1 MRNEKIYVDA
11 SQRATLYYGE
21 RSISCFTLLEAK
33 IAWDKLPPAQQNT
46 ATILV
51 AGGRSHRAAEIE
63 RLHYDP
69 KLPGA

>member
-1 MRNEKIYVDA
+1 MSTERIYVDA
-11 SQRATLYYGE
+11 SQRATLCYCE
-21 RSISCFTLLEAK
+21 RSISCFTLLEAR

-51 AGGRSHRAAEIE
+51 AGGRSYRAAEIE

-69 KLPGA
+69 KLPDA